1 MLISTYLS
9 RITPKTRTGQSDAS
23 STLSV
28 LRRPLRRGAGILQE
42 GARRQG
48 RHADALQGCAG
59 PVDDLAGQ
67 PRQGHARRR
76 ARRRLPVAD
85 VRRPLPRQAEF
96 SRVRADHH
104 RPRRRRR
111 RAPLQRAGRRRPG
124 ADAACG
130 NVLRLPLRHGRRQVR
145 RRLDDPGRKEVSAA
159 NRQEVSAMVSTATK
173 SADFV
178 ISRVFD
184 APRELVWKAFTDPE
198 HMKEWFGPT
207 GSVVV
212 ASKMDFRVGGTY
224 LGAMRDPAGNVMWA
238 KFVYREIVAPERL
251 VWEHSFSDENGGLTR
266 HPFSPTWPLKLLTT
280 VTFDEP
286 LKGQTGLT
294 LRWSPL
300 DATAE
305 EQKTFD
311 AAQDGIRGGWGGTF
325 ERLTAYLAETK

>member
-1 MLISTYLS
+1 
-9 RITPKTRTGQSDAS
+9 
-23 STLSV
+23 
-28 LRRPLRRGAGILQE
+28 
-42 GARRQG
+42 
-48 RHADALQGCAG
+48 
-59 PVDDLAGQ
+59 
-67 PRQGHARRR
+67 
-76 ARRRLPVAD
+76 
-85 VRRPLPRQAEF
+85 
-96 SRVRADHH
+96 
-104 RPRRRRR
+104 
-111 RAPLQRAGRRRPG
+111 
-124 ADAACG
+124 
-130 NVLRLPLRHGRRQVR
+130 
-145 RRLDDPGRKEVSAA
+145 
-159 NRQEVSAMVSTATK
+159 MVSTATK

-198 HMKEWFGPT
+198 HMKQWWGPK
-207 GSVVV
+207 GSVIV

-224 LGAMRDPAGNVMWA
+224 HGAMRDPAGNVMWA

-266 HPFSPTWPLKLLTT
+266 HPLSPTWPLKLLTT

-311 AAQDGIRGGWGGTF
+311 AAHDGMRGGWGGTF
-325 ERLTAYLAETK
+325 ERLTAYLAEAK